1 MGTVSR
7 IGLQPHCTEVKMFKP
22 EIDLKP
28 NMLTLLGVCSD
39 ENSSFMR
46 GPAEAPPAIRTALH
60 SGSANLTAECGIDL
74 GDNPRFVDAG
84 DISVENGAEAFM
96 GIEQGVQQIVSTGAL
111 PLVLGGDHAITYPV
125 LRAVAGRHGPGAI
138 SILHLDAH
146 PDLYDDFDGN
156 RLSNACPFARIME
169 EGLVKRLVQVG
180 IRCLNAPQKKQARR
194 FGVEIHEAKVLDVK
208 AFEPAF
214 DGPVYISFD
223 MDVLDPAF
231 APGVSHLEPGGL
243 SVREVISIVHKIEA
257 PIVGAD
263 IVEYNPR
270 RDINGMTAMVAAK
283 MVKEIGSRML
293 LNTP

>member
-1 MGTVSR
+1 MFNPTV
-7 IGLQPHCTEVKMFKP
+7 
-22 EIDLKP
+22 DLKP

-46 GPAEAPPAIRTALH
+46 GPAEAPPAIRGALH
-60 SGSANLTAECGIDL
+60 SGSANLTAESGIDL
-74 GDNPRFVDAG
+74 SNHPRFADAG
-84 DISVENGAEAFM
+84 DISAEDGAEAFM
-96 GIEQGVQQIVSTGAL
+96 GIEPGVREIVDTGAL
-111 PLVLGGDHAITYPV
+111 PLILGGDHAVTYPV

-138 SILHLDAH
+138 SILHFDAH
-146 PDLYDDFDGN
+146 PDLYDEFDGN

-180 IRCLNAPQKKQARR
+180 IRCLNAHQKKQARR

-208 AFEPAF
+208 AFEPAL

-231 APGVSHLEPGGL
+231 APGVSHFEPGGL
-243 SVREVISIVHKIEA
+243 SVRDVISIIHKIDA

-270 RDINGMTAMVAAK
+270 HDLHHMTAMVAAK

-293 LNTP
+293 ENTP